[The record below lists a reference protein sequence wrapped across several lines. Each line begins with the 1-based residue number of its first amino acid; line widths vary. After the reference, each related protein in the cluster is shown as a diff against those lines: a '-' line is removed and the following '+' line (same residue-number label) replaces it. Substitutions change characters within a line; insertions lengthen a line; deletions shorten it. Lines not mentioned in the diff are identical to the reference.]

1 MNYDQLGTAAKK
13 EVLTQRID
21 ALTEEINTSN
31 FEQKHREI
39 AVLQLK
45 LAGLEMG
52 KSPVMDYKVRMPDSA
67 NA

>member
-1 MNYDQLGTAAKK
+1 MNYDNIGIPAKK
-13 EVLTQRID
+13 EALKQRID
-21 ALTEEINTSN
+21 ALTEAINTTN

-45 LAGLEMG
+45 LAGLETG

>member
-1 MNYDQLGTAAKK
+1 MDYNNLGIAAKR
-13 EVLTQRID
+13 EVLKQRID
-21 ALTEEINTSN
+21 ALTGEITASN

-45 LAGLEMG
+45 MAALEMG

-67 NA
+67 NS

>member
-1 MNYDQLGTAAKK
+1 MNWENLGVNAKR
-13 EVLTQRID
+13 EVLNKRID
-21 ALTEEINTSN
+21 ELTEEINTSN

-45 LAGLEMG
+45 LANLEPG
-52 KSPVMDYKVRMPDSA
+52 KSPVMDYKVRLPDSA

>member
-1 MNYDQLGTAAKK
+1 MNYENLGIPAKK
-13 EVLTQRID
+13 EVLKQRID
-21 ALTEEINTSN
+21 ALTEEINTTN

-45 LAGLEMG
+45 LAGLESG